1 MKWREPLERALAEAG
16 HEEQGAVMSTSESEY
31 FYLTL
36 RDAKKSLNR
45 RINLMAKVSMIGTA
59 LKSRGSDYVLVLKLV
74 DRYESPPGLSV
85 NLFAD
90 NLDKLPQVRSTGD
103 IISLHHV
110 EMKVN
115 NGEFFCT
122 FNGKLSS
129 FALFNGEAVMDLSPY
144 QRSINYQAAD
154 NDRKFLM
161 QLRTTSENLQPEQVL
176 GEPIATLFCNLK
188 VEENLTIVCKVLH
201 ATETSAG
208 DLVLF
213 VWDATDSPLVT
224 LQIDLDMEG
233 QGQNL
238 LHPEVPLLSGEAL
251 YAFPPVGTI
260 IRLTVSKD
268 IQNISHIKGVGYWVK
283 LGNVVFE
290 LQSGLWKGALT
301 PDSYVQILSDE
312 DYEVQCH
319 QRIFIYRNSS
329 KVDRL
334 PLSIFPWPSDV
345 TETDLSYSSYST
357 LMESLT
363 YPEIIH
369 KFRTVVRVVTSC
381 PWQAKDL
388 CTPSTAKYR
397 IRLMIEDSTA
407 RIHAYIFGEDGEKFF
422 NGYPPI
428 DVLTEKMYKL
438 LGISGSPVLRN
449 PPWVWCCLKSYYL
462 DENDPWGSR
471 RYRIFGTR
479 LI

>member
-1 MKWREPLERALAEAG
+1 MSIGSWHCHNG
-16 HEEQGAVMSTSESEY
+16 HE
-31 FYLTL
+31 
-36 RDAKKSLNR
+36 
-45 RINLMAKVSMIGTA
+45 
-59 LKSRGSDYVLVLKLV
+59 
-74 DRYESPPGLSV
+74 
-85 NLFAD
+85 
-90 NLDKLPQVRSTGD
+90 DKTFLGHVAPELEGC
-103 IISLHHV
+103 ISL
-110 EMKVN
+110 E
-115 NGEFFCT
+115 E
-122 FNGKLSS
+122 
-129 FALFNGEAVMDLSPY
+129 
-144 QRSINYQAAD
+144 
-154 NDRKFLM
+154 
-161 QLRTTSENLQPEQVL
+161 LQKRNISNPK
-176 GEPIATLFCNLK
+176 N
-188 VEENLTIVCKVLH
+188 
-201 ATETSAG
+201 
-208 DLVLF
+208 
-213 VWDATDSPLVT
+213 
-224 LQIDLDMEG
+224 LDMEG
-233 QGQNL
+233 QEKNL
-238 LHPEVPLLSGEAL
+238 LHPEVPLLSREAL
-251 YAFPPVGTI
+251 CAFPPVGTI

-268 IQNISHIKGVGYWVK
+268 FQNISHIKGVGCWVK

-301 PDSYVQILSDE
+301 PDSYVQVLSDE
-312 DYEVQCH
+312 DYDVQWH

-345 TETDLSYSSYST
+345 TETDLAYSSYST

-363 YPEIIH
+363 SPEIIH

-388 CTPSTAKYR
+388 CTPTGKYR

-438 LGISGSPVLRN
+438 LGIRGSPVLRN

-479 LI
+479 LIG